1 MTFQYHQILMKKFI
15 FLLLLQTKKHS
26 PGHVKRP
33 MNPFMVWSQIER
45 RKICQKTPDMHNAVI
60 SKYLGSKW
68 KSLSAT
74 EKQPFI
80 EEAERLRQFH
90 SKEYPDYKYRPKKK
104 QQKNAATTSSS
115 LTSSNFKK
123 NSSSSSI
130 SSSSSSSNTSS
141 EVNTVR
147 KSLHKLNGSGHRLS
161 RKKNTATS
169 TATTAETNQTNT
181 GQTHLQHI
189 SLNDAINFGSNKMH
203 CMLGYDLIPNSPE
216 SATLYDEN
224 SLISTRP
231 DSLENILFEPNDKK
245 MDIMNDTYCVMN
257 ELDCFGNEENRNLQI
272 GIDDMYQPIGIDD
285 NKIKTTFVDDSKLS
299 EPKYAYDMENINE
312 ILSVDAN
319 LNSASRSYLKSN
331 TSMNMTAGGTNYYN
345 NTCGTSNSSKTTP
358 NNINKPFTAIDPNQ
372 FIVKIPTPA
381 VANENLYSSRRS
393 STMTTP
399 IGINFLQD
407 EFTTVIAND
416 FDMGFDLNCYDIDEP
431 NNESSSSGSHLAFSC
446 TDPNIL
452 SDIPSRYLTAFN
464 NIQNES
470 I

>member
-1 MTFQYHQILMKKFI
+1 
-15 FLLLLQTKKHS
+15 
-26 PGHVKRP
+26 

-68 KSLSAT
+68 KSLSAN

-104 QQKNAATTSSS
+104 QQKGSKATGSQATTALASS
-115 LTSSNFKK
+115 FKK
-123 NSSSSSI
+123 NSTSSLTF
-130 SSSSSSSNTSS
+130 SSSSSSNTSIES
-141 EVNTVR
+141 NIIGR
-147 KSLHKLNGSGHRLS
+147 KPLHKFNGTGNRVS
-161 RKKNTATS
+161 RKKNITTS
-169 TATTAETNQTNT
+169 TATTESNKITQ
-181 GQTHLQHI
+181 LQPV
-189 SLNDAINFGSNKMH
+189 SLSNDSINFGNSKMH

-231 DSLENILFEPNDKK
+231 DSLENILFEPNKK
-245 MDIMNDTYCVMN
+245 IGIIDETYCVMN

-272 GIDDMYQPIGIDD
+272 GIDDMYPQITDIDES
-285 NKIKTTFVDDSKLS
+285 KIIKTTFIDDSKLS
-299 EPKYAYDMENINE
+299 DAYDMENIHE

-331 TSMNMTAGGTNYYN
+331 TSMNMTAGSNYYN
-345 NTCGTSNSSKTTP
+345 ICGNTSQLATNAKTT
-358 NNINKPFTAIDPNQ
+358 NNISNKPFTTIDPNQ
-372 FIVKIPTPA
+372 IFVKMPMPNA
-381 VANENLYSSRRS
+381 VNENIYNSRRC
-393 STMTTP
+393 STMSAP

-407 EFTTVIAND
+407 EYATVITND
-416 FDMGFDLNCYDIDEP
+416 FDMGFDLNSYDIDET
-431 NNESSSSGSHLAFSC
+431 NNESSNSGSHLAFSC

-452 SDIPSRYLTAFN
+452 SDIPSRYLTALN
-464 NIQNES
+464 NIQNET